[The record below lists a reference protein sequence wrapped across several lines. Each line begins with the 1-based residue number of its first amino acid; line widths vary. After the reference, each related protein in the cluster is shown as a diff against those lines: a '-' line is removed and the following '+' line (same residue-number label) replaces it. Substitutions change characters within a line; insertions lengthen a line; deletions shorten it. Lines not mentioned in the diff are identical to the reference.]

1 MAWWQCELGRDKSVN
16 KTNKIIYIWD
26 PLSLWL
32 WWDTQFACENE
43 KWYGNER
50 WAACAA
56 CTIVLLCL
64 TFSVQAALPSH
75 SRDRTKSFGEKRRHF
90 NTFNATYCSIVT
102 ANHIKQLLYLYI
114 NSHSRLPAMEEKW
127 SSLIVYTTECYVS
140 LISFFLSFIFIT
152 AGLFLPLVLCGFSSF
167 VHHQL
172 WYKRNK
178 GRTVKIPS
186 HAVHDGNTY
195 AHYLTWLFRAF
206 NWFHFQERCV
216 CVCVCRA
223 HFDISIARSRLH
235 FELASRVNTCY
246 DLSTVHRMY
255 QMLSSDFLWLH
266 IHDYT
271 VLNWHTE

>member
-1 MAWWQCELGRDKSVN
+1 MRYAICMWKWKMVW
-16 KTNKIIYIWD
+16 KWA
-26 PLSLWL
+26 LSCMCCLHFCIVML
-32 WWDTQFACENE
+32 DLFCS
-43 KWYGNER
+43 G
-50 WAACAA
+50 CAA
-56 CTIVLLCL
+56 L
-64 TFSVQAALPSH
+64 
-75 SRDRTKSFGEKRRHF
+75 SFTWSYQIIWRKRRHF

-140 LISFFLSFIFIT
+140 LISYFFFLSFLLRLGSFFHWSSVAFHHSCIISYDINEIKAERWKYHLMPCTMETLMHIIWHDYFAHLTGFIFKS
-152 AGLFLPLVLCGFSSF
+152 G
-167 VHHQL
+167 
-172 WYKRNK
+172 
-178 GRTVKIPS
+178 
-186 HAVHDGNTY
+186 
-195 AHYLTWLFRAF
+195 
-206 NWFHFQERCV
+206 V

>member
-1 MAWWQCELGRDKSVN
+1 MRYAICMWKWKMVW
-16 KTNKIIYIWD
+16 KWA
-26 PLSLWL
+26 LSCMCCLHFCIVML
-32 WWDTQFACENE
+32 DLFCS
-43 KWYGNER
+43 G
-50 WAACAA
+50 CAA
-56 CTIVLLCL
+56 L
-64 TFSVQAALPSH
+64 
-75 SRDRTKSFGEKRRHF
+75 SFPWSYQIIWRKRRHF

>member
-56 CTIVLLCL
+56 CTFVLLCL

-140 LISFFLSFIFIT
+140 LISYFFFLSFLLRLGSFFHWSSVAFHHSCIISYDINEIKAERWKYHLMPCTMETLMHIIWHDYFAHLTGFIFKS
-152 AGLFLPLVLCGFSSF
+152 G
-167 VHHQL
+167 
-172 WYKRNK
+172 
-178 GRTVKIPS
+178 
-186 HAVHDGNTY
+186 
-195 AHYLTWLFRAF
+195 
-206 NWFHFQERCV
+206 V